1 MKISS
6 EHSTADAKEKRRQGE
21 LGFTMVE
28 IAMAIGVIGFALVAI
43 IGILPAGMGVQQSNR
58 EDTIISQDAPYF
70 MDAIRN
76 GCVLNT
82 NRFGAA
88 NQNLDF
94 LTNYVERIYF
104 VTNYNTPAKGLRYAT
119 NNTIFNNTMIGWSG
133 SNIIRL
139 LSTPEWTNA
148 DFSWYL
154 STVAIVRSMSGPAIQ
169 QNGANPL
176 MTFRYQMTVEIEP
189 FVNLSPDLTNYVAY
203 TGFMTNLDFN
213 DANLANQRYTNAMI
227 NNFYDIRL
235 RFAWPVYENG
245 ATITVGPNAQ
255 TYRSQIAAQLV
266 YAPAYMNGE
275 TIPAWSFQP
284 LSYLNIY
291 SNYLNQYYQ

>member
-43 IGILPAGMGVQQSNR
+43 IGILPAGMGVQQNNR
-58 EDTIISQDAPYF
+58 EDAIISQDAPYF

-82 NRFGAA
+82 NRFGFA

-94 LTNYVERIYF
+94 LTNYVESIYF
-104 VTNYNTPAKGLRYAT
+104 VTVSNTPAKGLQYFT
-119 NNTIFNNTMIGWSG
+119 NPTVFNNTMPNWSG
-133 SNIIRL
+133 SNIVGL
-139 LSTPEWTNA
+139 LSTREPFDA
-148 DFSWYL
+148 DFSGYL
-154 STVAIVRSMSGPAIQ
+154 TTVAIVRSMSGPAIQ

-176 MTFRYQMTVEIEP
+176 MTFRYQMTVEIAP
-189 FVNLSPDLTNYVAY
+189 FVNLEYDSTNFNAPDLDTNQY
-203 TGFMTNLDFN
+203 NLRLLRWWEATPLMN
-213 DANLANQRYTNAMI
+213 NL
-227 NNFYDIRL
+227 YDIRL
-235 RFAWPVYENG
+235 RFAWPVFENG
-245 ATITVGPNAQ
+245 TNFTIGPNAQ

-266 YAPAYMNGE
+266 PVFTNADF
-275 TIPAWSFQP
+275 TFWSFQP

-291 SNYLNQYYQ
+291 SNAVNQYYQ

>member
-43 IGILPAGMGVQQSNR
+43 VGILPAGMGMQQSNR

-76 GCVLNT
+76 GFVLNT
-82 NRFGAA
+82 NRFSTA

-104 VTNYNTPAKGLRYAT
+104 VTNFYTPAKGVRNQT
-119 NNTIFNNTMIGWSG
+119 NSTVFNNTLIGWGG
-133 SNIIRL
+133 SNIVGL
-139 LSTPEWTNA
+139 LSTPEWPNA
-148 DFSWYL
+148 DYSWHL
-154 STVAIVRSMSGPAIQ
+154 STVAIVRSMSGPAVE

-176 MTFRYQMTVEIEP
+176 TAFRYQMTVEIEP
-189 FVNLSPDLTNYVAY
+189 FVNISPDLTNYVANAGIPGLDNA
-203 TGFMTNLDFN
+203 TQTNFSN
-213 DANLANQRYTNAMI
+213 ASYTNALMY
-227 NNFYDIRL
+227 NLYDIRL
-235 RFAWPVYENG
+235 RFAWPVFESGN
-245 ATITVGPNAQ
+245 TITVGPNAQ
-255 TYRSQIAAQLV
+255 TYRSQIAARLV
-266 YAPAYMNGE
+266 PVFVNPEGFTNY
-275 TIPAWSFQP
+275 SFQP
-284 LSYLNIY
+284 LSYLNVN
-291 SNYLNQYYQ
+291 SNFFSPYYQ